1 MFLQWSSRQYCRLVE
16 FWHCLFFFFL
26 FLLFPTCLIPVFSPE
41 KIFNIHPNHNRT
53 TFSDKHDRE
62 GGRQGQRQRDR
73 PNWRERWGAN
83 QTVWTA
89 TMPPWSRPGYCNE
102 RCELRWRTRVVQ
114 QIKWCY
120 ILTPLLPCPNMV
132 DMRETAVAVREAGA
146 KWGTYAIIDI
156 WCVGYI
162 G

>member
-1 MFLQWSSRQYCRLVE
+1 MFLQWSSWQYFQLMN
-16 FWHCLFFFFL
+16 FWHCPSFIFFL
-26 FLLFPTCLIPVFSPE
+26 LSPTCLIPVFSPA
-41 KIFNIHPNHNRT
+41 KNFFNIHPNHNRT
-53 TFSDKHDRE
+53 TFSEQHDRG
-62 GGRQGQRQRDR
+62 GGRQGQRQRDQLKR
-73 PNWRERWGAN
+73 REMWGAN

-89 TMPPWSRPGYCNE
+89 TMPPWSQPGYYNE
-102 RCELRWRTRVVQ
+102 GCELRWRTRVLQ

-132 DMRETAVAVREAGA
+132 DIRETAVAVREAGA

-156 WCVGYI
+156 WCIGYI